1 MSCNYNKPKPT
12 PAVLFKAK
20 IFHFHKMKSVVTGEL
35 IRFLCVAFVTG
46 LSAIVYTVTLEE
58 SQQNSACLDLRKKT
72 FQLCRKLTAAFM

>member
-20 IFHFHKMKSVVTGEL
+20 IFHFHKMKSVVTGDL

-46 LSAIVYTVTLEE
+46 LSALHRHT
-58 SQQNSACLDLRKKT
+58 
-72 FQLCRKLTAAFM
+72 